1 MKIDRRQFLGQSLA
15 LSAAGYCSSL
25 VGAVPDGKPDDKTE
39 EWKQILASHHLVSL
53 EIKTVQLRWPRLVG
67 KNSRLDVHGRGPR
80 ETVCRLTTDKGA
92 SGWGMFLANADSA
105 AAVLEKFKGKSLT
118 EVFDP
123 SVGILDRQAR
133 PLDFALHDL
142 AGMIL
147 GVPVYEMLGHQGPEA
162 NLCYSGM
169 IYFDDLE
176 PTKKPAGIDV
186 VLGNCWSDLEYGYRQ
201 LKVKI
206 GRGGKWMEKQ
216 AGIER
221 DVEITRKIAAIFSGV
236 DVLVDGNDGFTCDEF
251 IQYLDGIGDVKLFW
265 IEEPFAEKRDDYA
278 RLRAYLETKQN
289 KAFLADGE
297 YEPDEAFVMAL
308 LKEKLIDVNLYDVC
322 GYGFTAWRALLPTLK
337 KMGALASPHAW
348 GSRLKTNYTAH
359 LATGL
364 GGVVTIEG
372 VTCASDEVEFGDYAL
387 KAGKLV
393 TSAAPGF
400 GMSLKG

>member
-25 VGAVPDGKPDDKTE
+25 VFAALDDKTE
-39 EWKQILASHHLVSL
+39 EWKKILARHHLASL
-53 EIKTVQLRWPRLVG
+53 DIKTVQMKWPRLVG

-80 ETVCRLTTDKGA
+80 ETVCRITTDKGA
-92 SGWGMFLANADSA
+92 SGWGVFLANANRA
-105 AAVLEKFKGKSLT
+105 GAVLDKFKGKPLT
-118 EVFDP
+118 ELFDP
-123 SVGILDRQAR
+123 SIGIIDDQAR

-142 AGMIL
+142 AGVIL

-176 PTKKPAGIDV
+176 LAEKPAGIDV
-186 VLGNCWSDLEYGYRQ
+186 VLHNCWYDLDYGYRQ

-206 GRGGKWMEKQ
+206 GRGNKWMEKQ

-221 DVEITRKIAAIFSGV
+221 DIEVTRKIATIFSGV
-236 DVLVDGNDGFTCDEF
+236 DILVDGNDGFTCDEF
-251 IQYLDGIGDVKLFW
+251 IQYLDGIGDIKLFW
-265 IEEPFAEKRDDYA
+265 IEEPFKETRDDYA
-278 RLRAYLETKQN
+278 ALRSWLEGQQKKTL
-289 KAFLADGE
+289 LADGE
-297 YEPDEAFVMAL
+297 YDPDEAFVMSL
-308 LKEKLIDVNLYDVC
+308 LKDKLIDVNLYDVC
-322 GYGFTAWRALLPTLK
+322 GYGFTAWRMLLPVLK
-337 KMGALASPHAW
+337 KMGVLASPHAW

-364 GGVVTIEG
+364 GSVVTIEG
-372 VTCASDEVEFGDYAL
+372 VTCASEEVDFGDTAL

-400 GMSLKG
+400 GMTLTV